1 MSSYL
6 LKVIV
11 IFVIAAVGAGI
22 QLGAAWPVQLKANP
36 APPPPLTLSIPPTSQ
51 PGTDAGTAG
60 ASTDA
65 GPEAVPDRVDE
76 PAPGDAG
83 AAGAITLD
91 SLEIDLATA
100 RALHENQLA
109 TFVDARVASEFEA
122 GHIEGALSIS
132 PAALEANSAMF
143 ALDVI
148 DPSKPIVIYCGGG
161 DCDDSHRVAEMLQNL
176 RGFTQTHVFVDG
188 FQTWADAGLP
198 TSSGPDPF
206 AE

>member
-22 QLGAAWPVQLKANP
+22 QLSAAWPVQLKAKP
-36 APPPPLTLSIPPTSQ
+36 DQPPVEIIQ
-51 PGTDAGTAG
+51 I
-60 ASTDA
+60 
-65 GPEAVPDRVDE
+65 PDRSGSNTDTQPADETVDT
-76 PAPGDAG
+76 PAEATDSESSGG
-83 AAGAITLD
+83 TITLD
-91 SLEIDLATA
+91 GLEIDLATA

-132 PAALEANSAMF
+132 PAALDANSSMF
-143 ALDVI
+143 VLDVI
-148 DPSKPIVIYCGGG
+148 DPDKPIVIYCGGG
-161 DCDDSHRVAEMLQNL
+161 DCDDSHRVAEMLQDL
-176 RGFTQTHVFVDG
+176 RGFRQTHVFTDG
-188 FQTWADAGLP
+188 YQTWADAGLP
-198 TSSGPDPF
+198 TSTGPDPW